1 MLNNIWLFI
10 LDAEKKNLLTQNTEN
25 ISLFILYLELFFL
38 NNTQYL
44 KALHFLY
51 YSQQKK
57 IIIQNTQ

>member
-25 ISLFILYLELFFL
+25 ISLFILYPELFFL

-44 KALHFLY
+44 ITFHFLCY
-51 YSQQKK
+51 TQKKK
-57 IIIQNTQ
+57 IIIQNT